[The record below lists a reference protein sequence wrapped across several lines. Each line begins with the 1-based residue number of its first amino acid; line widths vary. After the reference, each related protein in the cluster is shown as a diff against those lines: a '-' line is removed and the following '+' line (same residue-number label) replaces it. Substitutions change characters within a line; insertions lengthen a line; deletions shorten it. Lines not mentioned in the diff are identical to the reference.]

1 LIKIFA
7 GIKTAEILLSL
18 SLSLS
23 FSSFFS
29 SLVSPALQAL
39 LISSS
44 LFCLIRFL
52 GVNGTIG
59 MPLDTIYK

>member
-52 GVNGTIG
+52 GVKGTIG

>member
-7 GIKTAEILLSL
+7 GIKTAEILL